1 MAAAKAAAAAKV
13 PSPQVANPK
22 KSGKQQQRMKKQDAK
37 QIRIVEGMTIK
48 LMSEDMG
55 VRIVDVIKTIIKLGE
70 VCCGVVRSVAMLQCA
85 HVHTCMRKFIT
96 RMHKYDLQIR
106 SIYICIYIY
115 MCIHYLHTYMYIRIY
130 MYMYHYI
137 LM

>member
-37 QIRIVEGMTIK
+37 QIRIVEGLTIK
-48 LMSEDMG
+48 SMSEDMG
-55 VRIVDVIKTIIKLGE
+55 VRVVDVIKTIIKLGE
-70 VCCGVVRSVAMLQCA
+70 VCCWVVRSVAMLQCA
-85 HVHTCMRKFIT
+85 HVHSCIRKFIT

-106 SIYICIYIY
+106 STYIYIY
-115 MCIHYLHTYMYIRIY
+115 RYTYICLYIIYIRIY
-130 MYMYHYI
+130 T
-137 LM
+137 